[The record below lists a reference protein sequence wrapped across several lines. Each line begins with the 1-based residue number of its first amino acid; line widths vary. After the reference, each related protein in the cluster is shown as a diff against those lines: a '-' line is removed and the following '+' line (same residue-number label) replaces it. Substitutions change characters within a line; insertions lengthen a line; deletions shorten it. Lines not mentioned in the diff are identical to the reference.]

1 MWSLTHLPLAP
12 SVDALTSIRMSVL
25 FRPVRLVVDTNVIVA
40 AFRSTLGAS
49 NALLR
54 HAASGRVRL
63 LCSTALF
70 LEYEAV
76 LGRAEIREWTG
87 HTLADIDAVMNA
99 LAAVA
104 EPIDV
109 HFRTRPFLRDA
120 GDEMVLEVAGN
131 GGADAIVTHNVKD
144 FEPARK
150 LGIEVATPGEIV
162 GRPRQ

>member
-1 MWSLTHLPLAP
+1 M
-12 SVDALTSIRMSVL
+12 
-25 FRPVRLVVDTNVIVA
+25 RLVVDTNVVVA

-87 HTLADIDAVMNA
+87 HTLADVDAVMNA

-104 EPIDV
+104 EPVDV
-109 HFRTRPFLRDA
+109 HFRTRPILRDA
-120 GDEMVLEVAGN
+120 GDEMVLEAACN

-144 FEPARK
+144 FAPAWI
-150 LGIEVATPGEIV
+150 LGIETATPGV
-162 GRPRQ
+162 MVRRLGQ

>member
-1 MWSLTHLPLAP
+1 M
-12 SVDALTSIRMSVL
+12 
-25 FRPVRLVVDTNVIVA
+25 DTDVIVS
-40 AFRSTLGAS
+40 AFRNNSGAN

-54 HAASGRVRL
+54 HVAAGRVRL

-87 HTLADIDAVMNA
+87 HTLTDVDAVMNA
-99 LAAVA
+99 LAAVV
-104 EPIDV
+104 EPANV

-120 GDEMVLEVAGN
+120 GDEIVLETAGN

-144 FEPARK
+144 FEPARG
-150 LGIEVATPGEIV
+150 LGIEIVTPGETV
-162 GRPRQ
+162 GRLKQ

>member
-1 MWSLTHLPLAP
+1 M
-12 SVDALTSIRMSVL
+12 
-25 FRPVRLVVDTNVIVA
+25 DTNVIVA

-54 HAASGRVRL
+54 HAAAGRVGL

-87 HTLADIDAVMNA
+87 HTLGDVNAVMSS
-99 LAAVA
+99 LAAIA
-104 EPIDV
+104 EPVDV
-109 HFRTRPFLRDA
+109 HFRTRPILRDA
-120 GDEMVLEVAGN
+120 GDEMVLEVASN

-144 FEPARK
+144 FEPARS
-150 LGIEVATPGEIV
+150 LGIRIAMPSEIV
-162 GRPRQ
+162 GRLEQ

>member
-1 MWSLTHLPLAP
+1 M
-12 SVDALTSIRMSVL
+12 
-25 FRPVRLVVDTNVIVA
+25 DTNVVVA

-87 HTLADIDAVMNA
+87 HTLADVDAVMNA

-104 EPIDV
+104 EPVDV
-109 HFRTRPFLRDA
+109 HFRTRPILRDA
-120 GDEMVLEVAGN
+120 GDEMVLEAACN

-144 FEPARK
+144 FAPAWI
-150 LGIEVATPGEIV
+150 LGIETATPGV
-162 GRPRQ
+162 MVRRLGQ

>member
-1 MWSLTHLPLAP
+1 M
-12 SVDALTSIRMSVL
+12 
-25 FRPVRLVVDTNVIVA
+25 RLVVDTNVIVA

-54 HAASGRVRL
+54 HVAAGRVRL

-76 LGRAEIREWTG
+76 LGRSEIREWTR
-87 HTLADIDAVMNA
+87 HTLADVDAVMNT

-104 EPIDV
+104 EPVDV
-109 HFRTRPFLRDA
+109 HFRTRPILRDA

-144 FEPARK
+144 FEPARS

-162 GRPRQ
+162 GRLKQ